1 MHKKI
6 LIVDDDRGI
15 CNSLAIIFREEGFCV
30 DQTVDSAEAEILIKR
45 DKYDVCLFDYKMKG
59 LHGIELL
66 KIVKNINPLSSVF
79 IISAMLDIEE
89 LCRKEMKAGL
99 IAGIIG
105 KPFDVDALLQRIADV
120 V

>member
-6 LIVDDDRGI
+6 LIVDDDQGI
-15 CNSLAIIFREEGFCV
+15 CNALAILLREEGYCV
-30 DQTVDSAEAEILIKR
+30 DETTDSHKAADFIKKN
-45 DKYDVCLFDYKMKG
+45 KYDVCLFDYKMKG

-66 KIVKNINPLSSVF
+66 KIVKNINPISSVF